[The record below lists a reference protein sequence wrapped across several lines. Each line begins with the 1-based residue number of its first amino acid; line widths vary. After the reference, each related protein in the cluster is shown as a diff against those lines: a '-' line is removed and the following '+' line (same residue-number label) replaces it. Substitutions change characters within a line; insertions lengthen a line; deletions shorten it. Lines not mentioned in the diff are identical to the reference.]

1 MQEVRKTRLRKI
13 YMETLKNRVAEVDP
27 AIEKIVIEVG
37 ECHVKSYE
45 CKLRIPEIFD
55 LLDPEKAE
63 FDLEESLPTLRA
75 LIQDYLKKRDDNNRQ
90 ELMATLRK
98 ELDLNASIDPFSLAV
113 GTYFLCNHC
122 KYAYKCQEAIRHV
135 CRTYGEWSLVKPDWM
150 SSDYFDTILSFFPV
164 SSRITGSYQLMWS
177 AENFRPSFAR
187 AATVIKACGFDV
199 KTATVKDLDDAKNLR
214 LICLNHINKRNSK
227 LEYAPVMTWRTA
239 VR

>member
-1 MQEVRKTRLRKI
+1 M
-13 YMETLKNRVAEVDP
+13 
-27 AIEKIVIEVG
+27 
-37 ECHVKSYE
+37 KSYE

-122 KYAYKCQEAIRHV
+122 KYAFKCQEAIRHV
-135 CRTYGEWSLVKPDWM
+135 CRTYGQWSLVKPDWM
-150 SSDYFDTILSFFPV
+150 SSDYFDTILSFFPAN
-164 SSRITGSYQLMWS
+164 SRITGQYQLMWS